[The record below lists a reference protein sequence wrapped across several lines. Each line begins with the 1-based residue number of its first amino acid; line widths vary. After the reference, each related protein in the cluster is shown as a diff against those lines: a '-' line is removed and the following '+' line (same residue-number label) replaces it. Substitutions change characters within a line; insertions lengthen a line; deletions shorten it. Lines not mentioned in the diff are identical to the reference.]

1 MKDSFLTKIS
11 YFLLILVLLSVF
23 VSSINNSAD
32 VNFTDVNSTKI
43 NLTKNITNISFEKN
57 FSNSS
62 FNISINTTKNTSFDN
77 LSINSSNNI
86 TNKTINVSNINN
98 TEKNIST
105 LNISA
110 NTTVISYVDIIL
122 TFNHDENNK
131 NKNINSIKSEYF
143 VQERNLSK
151 EIKTNNKKLKNV
163 ENNNKFSVTSNEIKK
178 INNNVKNK
186 ILKKDELHE
195 QKVQE
200 IKDAVN
206 LDLSD
211 LKNDF
216 LADYPEIELK
226 KFDSGTNSLV
236 VKVPEDRLNDI
247 VNDYRIKN
255 FDYDKNNFK
264 LLLDV
269 AIPSIVSSDW
279 WPIASHS
286 SGLSDVAIVDSGV
299 NSNHNALKNVYDGS
313 SRDFVWHDF
322 TYDSGDRETPREY
335 GNYHGSHCAGI
346 VASNDEVYGLFD
358 GVAPGLKKIINAK
371 IFYQD
376 SQNRD
381 AIGISSSYIY
391 DAFNWSITNT
401 STTAEVLSNSWGC
414 GADTCEDFISLC
426 ADTTN
431 GSDPT
436 TVKIDYYSDL
446 YDVLMVNAA
455 GNSGDCRDNT
465 TLGVPADAYNTITVG
480 AINYSS
486 TINRSDDFIAY
497 YSARGPTVDNRKK
510 PDVVAPGINITAPS
524 SDIYQEWDNN
534 TFVISGGTS
543 MAAPM
548 VSGIAAILFN
558 EGLSALE
565 VKSVIINSAEDI
577 NETSWDIYSG
587 WGYVNLTTA
596 YAIKD
601 YSLIEQIPANSTKF
615 YLITNMSEGDK
626 VTLVWNRHANVSSYG
641 VNKLN
646 NLNLELFDACT
657 GNLLNYS
664 NSSVDNVEQT
674 IFNSDCNKSIVKV
687 KSNET
692 FISEDN
698 ETFSLS
704 LYSDSQSLGLMNQHN
719 PNISLNISVPE
730 PIENKTNF
738 QVNIS
743 LKNNNVIDYFD
754 SNLTLNIPVSLD
766 NLTASFFEISRINSS
781 EELNFSVNLSSL
793 SNITHLINASFV
805 SVSYEQRFNKT
816 TNNVEIDTLFPEIFN
831 VYLSKNIFKENDLLF
846 VNFNYTEV
854 NVENI
859 SVRLGE
865 FVNISP
871 SCSNNFCEANYSVK
885 GTESPLVM
893 NLTIN
898 ISDSYGQYSINKSL
912 IKFDF
917 TSPVIN
923 NVSLSS
929 DVVQYGLSRDV
940 IVNASDDQ
948 NLTAVVVEGN
958 NLSLVDG
965 LWSGRVN
972 LYEPPLDVI
981 IYDEAGN
988 NATNNSLTFN
998 IDNIAPN
1005 SSLTT
1010 FVGSDNIST
1019 NNWLNSSV
1027 NVTFLAHDN
1036 FNVSM
1041 IQYKFGV
1048 LCAWNDLDYPQ
1059 SNNLTIDSKLNDNRL
1074 YFRAVDEAGN
1084 TELYN
1089 SQIIKIDKVAPVLNH
1104 FELNEEYVNN
1114 MSTLHLSGSASDNFS
1129 GVDYVQ
1135 AELNDTNSTKF
1146 NLTYNS
1152 NSNLYEK
1159 DFVVPTNKN
1168 KYSLNISV
1176 YDAAGNVIYDLLNFT
1191 VGDESSYILSNI
1203 YNGSY
1208 VMNNSFV
1215 NFSLIN
1221 VSNNSFVNVSGIGR
1235 INLSDD
1241 QEILNVNIKNY
1252 QDFYVNF
1259 SVYDFQNNFLF
1270 NKTYNFI
1277 IDFTGPVVSINNIL
1291 DEQFI
1296 NGTYVINYSVV
1307 DAEQTIDYVN
1317 IYLNDSFIANISDL
1331 NNSYSFDSF
1340 IYDDDSYILKI
1351 NAYDVAGNLGTDNK
1365 TININ
1370 NNITLIEEV
1379 NELTGLVDLSNSS
1392 FRDYLSF
1399 IMGLNSTNASI
1410 KMSVN
1415 NSLSAASLPDF
1426 LQKLFLYFDIIAST
1440 PNESKIYFSLDPS
1453 FLSGVDLDYVY
1464 VWSNHD
1470 SNSFTNPQDITYVDT
1485 YEGKYRFYF
1494 NTTSYS
1500 EFMIGAR
1507 YPDCVV
1513 GEEITSDCV
1522 CDDSIYDSGYC
1533 CSGGYSSNDC
1543 SYEEESSNTGG
1554 TNLQTYSC
1562 VPEYNCTAWEPSE
1575 CTVLRIQSRS
1585 CIDVN
1590 ECGYDLNKPA
1600 ETRTCEYVP
1609 DSNIDANDTVIIND
1623 SIFNNISTN
1632 DTSNNETSN
1641 YTSIDT
1647 VKEEIK
1653 INSSKL
1659 IVLIILI
1666 VLFLV
1671 CVFLVYSNTHPKSI
1685 IRGASSLHKD
1695 RDNYKSQLKF
1705 RNNLIR
1711 YVEECIAAGKEFEEI
1726 KQNLIN
1732 AGWNDE
1738 LVDEIFSIVASSNK

>member
-11 YFLLILVLLSVF
+11 YFLLILVLLSVYA
-23 VSSINNSAD
+23 SSINNSTD

-57 FSNSS
+57 VSNSS

-86 TNKTINVSNINN
+86 TNKTINVSNINI

-151 EIKTNNKKLKNV
+151 EIKINNKKLKNV
-163 ENNNKFSVTSNEIKK
+163 ENNDKFSINSNKIKK

-674 IFNSDCNKSIVKV
+674 VFNSDCNKSIVKV

-704 LYSDSQSLGLMNQHN
+704 
-719 PNISLNISVPE
+719 
-730 PIENKTNF
+730 
-738 QVNIS
+738 S
-743 LKNNNVIDYFD
+743 LK
-754 SNLTLNIPVSLD
+754 
-766 NLTASFFEISRINSS
+766 
-781 EELNFSVNLSSL
+781 
-793 SNITHLINASFV
+793 
-805 SVSYEQRFNKT
+805 
-816 TNNVEIDTLFPEIFN
+816 
-831 VYLSKNIFKENDLLF
+831 
-846 VNFNYTEV
+846 
-854 NVENI
+854 
-859 SVRLGE
+859 
-865 FVNISP
+865 
-871 SCSNNFCEANYSVK
+871 
-885 GTESPLVM
+885 
-893 NLTIN
+893 
-898 ISDSYGQYSINKSL
+898 
-912 IKFDF
+912 
-917 TSPVIN
+917 
-923 NVSLSS
+923 
-929 DVVQYGLSRDV
+929 
-940 IVNASDDQ
+940 
-948 NLTAVVVEGN
+948 
-958 NLSLVDG
+958 
-965 LWSGRVN
+965 
-972 LYEPPLDVI
+972 
-981 IYDEAGN
+981 
-988 NATNNSLTFN
+988 
-998 IDNIAPN
+998 
-1005 SSLTT
+1005 
-1010 FVGSDNIST
+1010 
-1019 NNWLNSSV
+1019 
-1027 NVTFLAHDN
+1027 
-1036 FNVSM
+1036 
-1041 IQYKFGV
+1041 
-1048 LCAWNDLDYPQ
+1048 
-1059 SNNLTIDSKLNDNRL
+1059 
-1074 YFRAVDEAGN
+1074 
-1084 TELYN
+1084 
-1089 SQIIKIDKVAPVLNH
+1089 
-1104 FELNEEYVNN
+1104 
-1114 MSTLHLSGSASDNFS
+1114 
-1129 GVDYVQ
+1129 
-1135 AELNDTNSTKF
+1135 
-1146 NLTYNS
+1146 
-1152 NSNLYEK
+1152 
-1159 DFVVPTNKN
+1159 
-1168 KYSLNISV
+1168 
-1176 YDAAGNVIYDLLNFT
+1176 
-1191 VGDESSYILSNI
+1191 
-1203 YNGSY
+1203 
-1208 VMNNSFV
+1208 
-1215 NFSLIN
+1215 
-1221 VSNNSFVNVSGIGR
+1221 IGR
-1235 INLSDD
+1235 AH
-1241 QEILNVNIKNY
+1241 V
-1252 QDFYVNF
+1252 
-1259 SVYDFQNNFLF
+1259 
-1270 NKTYNFI
+1270 
-1277 IDFTGPVVSINNIL
+1277 
-1291 DEQFI
+1291 
-1296 NGTYVINYSVV
+1296 
-1307 DAEQTIDYVN
+1307 
-1317 IYLNDSFIANISDL
+1317 
-1331 NNSYSFDSF
+1331 
-1340 IYDDDSYILKI
+1340 
-1351 NAYDVAGNLGTDNK
+1351 
-1365 TININ
+1365 
-1370 NNITLIEEV
+1370 
-1379 NELTGLVDLSNSS
+1379 
-1392 FRDYLSF
+1392 
-1399 IMGLNSTNASI
+1399 
-1410 KMSVN
+1410 
-1415 NSLSAASLPDF
+1415 
-1426 LQKLFLYFDIIAST
+1426 
-1440 PNESKIYFSLDPS
+1440 
-1453 FLSGVDLDYVY
+1453 
-1464 VWSNHD
+1464 
-1470 SNSFTNPQDITYVDT
+1470 
-1485 YEGKYRFYF
+1485 
-1494 NTTSYS
+1494 
-1500 EFMIGAR
+1500 
-1507 YPDCVV
+1507 
-1513 GEEITSDCV
+1513 
-1522 CDDSIYDSGYC
+1522 
-1533 CSGGYSSNDC
+1533 
-1543 SYEEESSNTGG
+1543 
-1554 TNLQTYSC
+1554 
-1562 VPEYNCTAWEPSE
+1562 
-1575 CTVLRIQSRS
+1575 
-1585 CIDVN
+1585 
-1590 ECGYDLNKPA
+1590 
-1600 ETRTCEYVP
+1600 
-1609 DSNIDANDTVIIND
+1609 
-1623 SIFNNISTN
+1623 
-1632 DTSNNETSN
+1632 
-1641 YTSIDT
+1641 
-1647 VKEEIK
+1647 
-1653 INSSKL
+1653 
-1659 IVLIILI
+1659 
-1666 VLFLV
+1666 
-1671 CVFLVYSNTHPKSI
+1671 
-1685 IRGASSLHKD
+1685 
-1695 RDNYKSQLKF
+1695 
-1705 RNNLIR
+1705 
-1711 YVEECIAAGKEFEEI
+1711 
-1726 KQNLIN
+1726 
-1732 AGWNDE
+1732 
-1738 LVDEIFSIVASSNK
+1738 